1 MRLFDLEIDGQKYP
15 ACCGLRALAQNQKKN
30 GSLSAFE
37 KKLLPYQ
44 EQTEKGHDEK
54 LLDVDAMDIQMI
66 METTELF
73 LKEGAFLTG
82 EKVETDKILCSAS
95 NPFGLVLQL
104 FDIYVMSMK
113 PDNEENVSKNR
124 TSQRMSG

>member
-1 MRLFDLEIDGQKYP
+1 
-15 ACCGLRALAQNQKKN
+15 
-30 GSLSAFE
+30 
-37 KKLLPYQ
+37 
-44 EQTEKGHDEK
+44 
-54 LLDVDAMDIQMI
+54 MDIQMI

-82 EKVETDKILCSAS
+82 EKVEADKILCSAS
-95 NPFGLVLQL
+95 NTFGLVLQL